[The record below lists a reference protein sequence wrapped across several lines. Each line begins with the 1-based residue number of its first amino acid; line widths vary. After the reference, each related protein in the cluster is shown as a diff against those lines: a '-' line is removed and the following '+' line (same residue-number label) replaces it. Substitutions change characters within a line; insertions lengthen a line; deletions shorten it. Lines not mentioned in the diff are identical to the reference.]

1 MESVTELHENYVKAG
16 YWRNENIYSY
26 LLKAVERFPHKE
38 AVVDHFQKLTYQE
51 LNEQVKKLA
60 GGLLSLGVSKG
71 DVVSFQLPN
80 WIECAIIHQAVA
92 KIGAVSNPIIPIYRY
107 KEVNYII
114 KQSNTKVLIIPYK
127 FRDFDY
133 LEMTRLMIE
142 NGQIDSLEK
151 VLVLDKYS
159 ENPAL
164 NLRNEIDFNHFLQN
178 SQIDNNVAV
187 INETDPALLLYTS
200 GTTANPKG
208 VLHSHNTLLHENR
221 TIINLYD
228 LKEDDAIFMPSPV
241 THITGLLYGLEMPFM
256 IQGKVVFQDIWDSHK
271 AIKTIIKENCTWT
284 VGATPFLRGIV
295 DSLSEDDRKRLRL
308 KAFPCG
314 GADVPPDLIK
324 HASERLGCY
333 VTRVYGSSEYP
344 TLTGC
349 NIQDSLYKAAN
360 TDGKLL
366 EGSEAKIVD
375 ENGLNLSIGQVGELA
390 VKGPEMFL
398 GYTQKEYNIGSFL
411 PDGYFLT
418 GDLAVI
424 DEDGYIEIKG
434 RKKDIIIRNGE
445 NVSVKEV
452 EELLYQHPNIKQVA
466 IVAMPDPNTGE
477 KACAFV
483 VPKDDQSISLEE
495 ISKFLIEKQIAK
507 QKLPERLE
515 VISEMPMTA
524 SGKIQKFRLKETIKE
539 KLTGF

>member
-1 MESVTELHENYVKAG
+1 MESVKELHENYVKAG

-26 LLKAVERFPHKE
+26 LLKAAECFPQKV
-38 AVVDHFQKLTYQE
+38 AVVDNFQKLTYQE

-60 GGLLSLGVSKG
+60 GGLLALGVNKG

-80 WIECAIIHQAVA
+80 WIECVIIHQAVS

-114 KQSNTKVLIIPYK
+114 KQSNTKVFIIPNK
-127 FRDFDY
+127 FREFDY
-133 LEMTRLMIE
+133 LEMTRSLLE
-142 NGQIDSLEK
+142 NGQINSLEK
-151 VLVLDKYS
+151 VLVVDKYS
-159 ENPAL
+159 ENPVL
-164 NLRNEIDFNHFLQN
+164 NPRIEIDFNYFLQN
-178 SQIDNNVAV
+178 SQIDDNVAV

-256 IQGKVVFQDIWDSHK
+256 IQGKVVFQDIWDSNK
-271 AIKTIIKENCTWT
+271 AIHSMIKENCTWT

-295 DSLSEDDRKRLRL
+295 DSISEGDRKRLRL

-314 GADVPPDLIK
+314 GADVPPELIK
-324 HASERLGCY
+324 QASEKLGCY

-349 NIQDSLYKAAN
+349 NIQDSFYKAAN
-360 TDGKLL
+360 SDGRLL

-375 ENGLNLSIGQVGELA
+375 ENGMELPVGQVGELA

-398 GYTQKEYNIGSFL
+398 GYTQKDYNFEAFL

-418 GDLAVI
+418 GDLAVL
-424 DEDGYIEIKG
+424 DEDGYVVIKG

-445 NVSVKEV
+445 NISVKEV
-452 EELLYQHPNIKQVA
+452 EELLYQHPKIKQVA
-466 IVAMPDPNTGE
+466 IVSMPDPRTGE
-477 KACAFV
+477 KACVFV
-483 VPKDDQSISLEE
+483 VPENDESISLNE
-495 ISKFLIEKQIAK
+495 ISQFLIQKQIAK
-507 QKLPERLE
+507 QKIPERLE
-515 VISEMPMTA
+515 IISEMPMTA
-524 SGKIQKFRLKETIKE
+524 SGKIQKFLLRENIKK
-539 KLTGF
+539 KLMEY